1 MRDKIFITTSSRAD
15 YSPLKNLITIFEKDK
30 KFNTFLIVMGQHLNK
45 NSGNTINEIIKN
57 HKVKIKKIKNKIKR
71 YRELEI
77 SFSISQIIKDFSFL
91 LNKLK
96 PKLIIVLGDRYE
108 IMSCAIAAVQFRVP
122 IAHIHG
128 GETTKGSLDN
138 IYRDSISK
146 LSHIHFV
153 SHDKYKKKLI
163 KIGED
168 PKLIFN
174 YGSPSIEK
182 IYNHILVKINNS
194 ISQFIKSRNTY
205 IVTYHPNTLDPNQ
218 TNREL
223 DVLLSAIA
231 KLKNFNFIFTY
242 PNLDIFHSSVVEKI
256 NEFIKD
262 RSNMMI
268 VKSFGKEKY
277 FSVLSSI
284 AGMIGNSSSAIYE
297 SSSFKIPALNIGS
310 RQEGRII
317 TPNIINCNFSRDS
330 IIKGIMRMSSISFFK
345 KIYKIKNPFFRH
357 NTSLN
362 IYKKICSINFNKII
376 YKKL

>member
-30 KFNTFLIVMGQHLNK
+30 KFNTFLIVMGQHLHK

-122 IAHIHG
+122 IVHIHG

-182 IYNHILVKINNS
+182 IYNHKLVKINNS
-194 ISQFIKSRNTY
+194 ISQFIKSRKTY

-218 TNREL
+218 THREL

-231 KLKNFNFIFTY
+231 KLNNFNFIFTY

-256 NEFIKD
+256 NVFIKY
-262 RSNMMI
+262 RNNMMI

-277 FSVLSSI
+277 FSVLSLVS
-284 AGMIGNSSSAIYE
+284 GMIGNSSSTIYE

-330 IIKGIMRMSSISFFK
+330 IIKGIVRMSSISFLK

-376 YKKL
+376 YK

>member
-163 KIGED
+163 
-168 PKLIFN
+168 
-174 YGSPSIEK
+174 
-182 IYNHILVKINNS
+182 
-194 ISQFIKSRNTY
+194 Y
-205 IVTYHPNTLDPNQ
+205 I
-218 TNREL
+218 
-223 DVLLSAIA
+223 
-231 KLKNFNFIFTY
+231 
-242 PNLDIFHSSVVEKI
+242 
-256 NEFIKD
+256 
-262 RSNMMI
+262 
-268 VKSFGKEKY
+268 
-277 FSVLSSI
+277 
-284 AGMIGNSSSAIYE
+284 
-297 SSSFKIPALNIGS
+297 
-310 RQEGRII
+310 
-317 TPNIINCNFSRDS
+317 
-330 IIKGIMRMSSISFFK
+330 
-345 KIYKIKNPFFRH
+345 
-357 NTSLN
+357 
-362 IYKKICSINFNKII
+362 
-376 YKKL
+376 